1 MQKAIKGPDR
11 KHVEQFKQKN
21 LRVNLLK
28 TNMKDL
34 NQQKN
39 TNSQALDVDM
49 AWVLKKKLSEL
60 SVYFNI
66 LDLQFQVAI
75 ENIKTFYDKHKKVIF
90 YDY

>member
-1 MQKAIKGPDR
+1 MQKALKGPNR

-75 ENIKTFYDKHKKVIF
+75 ENIKTFYEKHEKSYF
-90 YDY
+90 

>member
-49 AWVLKKKLSEL
+49 AWVLKKKLTEI

-75 ENIKTFYDKHKKVIF
+75 ENIKTFYDKHEKSDF
-90 YDY
+90 

>member
-75 ENIKTFYDKHKKVIF
+75 ENIKHFMTNMIF
-90 YDY
+90 FLDF